1 MLFIFKIT
9 SNCSFSSYLEAMDF
23 KSSYSFK
30 FENFNIKGYV
40 GGFKEN
46 TDICALILL
55 QPFGNMCEQ
64 HVNLIRKPNLV

>member
-1 MLFIFKIT
+1 
-9 SNCSFSSYLEAMDF
+9 MDF

>member
-1 MLFIFKIT
+1 MD
-9 SNCSFSSYLEAMDF
+9 SNSPLEAMDF

>member
-1 MLFIFKIT
+1 
-9 SNCSFSSYLEAMDF
+9 MDF

-40 GGFKEN
+40 GGGGFKEN
-46 TDICALILL
+46 TDICALPVILL